1 MALAYQKASTSTS
14 SSSSGSASAASANA
28 SARGSN
34 SSAIDALAV
43 TTGSDPSLATGG
55 EHYEDHGARSTLF
68 VNGVSEDDVI
78 QSGGTG
84 DCYLL
89 AALASMASASPD
101 AITEMVRDEGG
112 GRFSVRFYAFSGDD
126 ARAPEAQPVWVASS
140 AVLPTTADGEV
151 AYGHSD
157 AENAAGQQEIWVSV
171 IEKAY
176 AKFID
181 TDGYYENW
189 YNSVKGR
196 AAEGEEGYDRL
207 FYGNVVHALA
217 SLRGAEALYGG
228 EHYEIAGDYNND
240 EDGHWANLTRCLDA
254 GMAVVVNDQGE
265 TVLGFIPV
273 PTGSHHSVSVL
284 DYRAEGGKR
293 EVLVRNQQA
302 GDKPLETW
310 YDIGDF
316 CDKFEHWYAIPM
328 PTSCDETESFDVPR
342 ANGDKVTRYGFAAA
356 VLAAK
361 EGFTR
366 ASPRAV
372 AAAAVKH
379 GLFNGTAD
387 AAIDDATADA
397 TFRLAEGVNRAEAAK
412 MIVAAWGLPMALP
425 EGKVAWFFDV
435 LDESQWYF
443 TYAHVARRYGIF
455 KGSDG
460 KNEFRPSAGL
470 SSAELDAILSRLPPR
485 EEPCEAADQ
494 TNGTDA
500 VTDIEEARRLAIPVY
515 PGTSA
520 SAEAKFEFFA
530 KLLDR
535 CGYGAQVPSQPGKP
549 MLLAIRGFRPDRLA
563 TLAYDNTKNKFNDM
577 FVVLGLD
584 AEGKAVASEFEGSVD
599 PGVAGEYALQ
609 EGLYEYAYEGES
621 FSSVTGYTVTGSYFR
636 MKGGTD
642 FDTVHD
648 ANRDGAYDLASGD
661 TEYTEPGSNRK
672 YLIHDGGSNL
682 DGDVGLNSVGCQ
694 VIAGREADGSKKVNT
709 MHDMLGDEGFTE
721 VLLDGTTVLDALDAA
736 SPSQAVA

>member
-1 MALAYQKASTSTS
+1 MALAFQKTS
-14 SSSSGSASAASANA
+14 SNSASSANSSSASASTRA

-34 SSAIDALAV
+34 SAAIEALAV
-43 TTGSDPSLATGG
+43 SSGTDPSLASGD
-55 EHYEDHGARSTLF
+55 EHYADHAARSTLF
-68 VNGVSEDDVI
+68 VNGVSEDDVV

-89 AALASMASASPD
+89 AALASVASASPE
-101 AITEMVRDEGG
+101 AITSMVRDEGG

-126 ARAPEAQPVWVASS
+126 AAHPESQPVWVASS
-140 AVLPTTADGEV
+140 AVLPTTSEGEL
-151 AYGHSD
+151 AYGHSE
-157 AENAAGQQEIWVSV
+157 AKNGAGQQEIWVSV
-171 IEKAY
+171 IEKAF

-181 TDGYYENW
+181 TEGYFENW
-189 YNSVKGR
+189 YNALKGN
-196 AAEGEEGYDRL
+196 ADETEEGYDRL
-207 FYGNVVHALA
+207 FWGSTVHALA
-217 SLRGAEALYGG
+217 TLLGASALEGG
-228 EHYEIAGDYNND
+228 EMREIAGDWNND
-240 EDGHWANLTRCLDA
+240 EEGHWTELTRCLDA
-254 GMAVVVNDQGE
+254 GMAVVVNDVGE
-265 TVLGFIPV
+265 SLFGIEIDGLGA
-273 PTGSHHSVSVL
+273 HHSVSVL

-293 EVLVRNQQA
+293 EVLVRDQQA
-302 GDKPLETW
+302 GDKPLERW
-310 YDIGDF
+310 YEIGDF
-316 CDKFEHWYAIPM
+316 CDKFERWYAVPM

-356 VLAAK
+356 VLSAK

-379 GLFNGTAD
+379 GMFDGAAD
-387 AAIDDATADA
+387 AAMDDATAAA

-412 MIVAAWGLPMALP
+412 MLVEAFRLPLDLP

-443 TYAHVARRYGIF
+443 TCAHVARRFGIF

-460 KNEFRPSAGL
+460 KNEFRPAAGL
-470 SSAELDAILSRLPPR
+470 SSSELDVVVSRLPPR
-485 EEPCEAADQ
+485 EEPCQAVDQ

-515 PGTSA
+515 PGTGA
-520 SAEAKFEFFA
+520 SAEAKYEFFSE
-530 KLLDR
+530 LLER

-549 MLLAIRGFRPDRLA
+549 MLLAIRGFRPDRMA

-584 AEGKAVASEFEGSVD
+584 AKGKAVASEFEGSVD
-599 PGVAGEYALQ
+599 PGIAGEYALQ

-621 FSSVTGYTVTGSYFR
+621 FTSVTGYTVTGSYFR

-648 ANRDGAYDLASGD
+648 ANDDGAYDLASGD
-661 TEYTEPGSNRK
+661 TAYTEPGSNRK

-682 DGDVGLNSVGCQ
+682 DGNVGLNSVGCQ
-694 VIAGREADGSKKVNT
+694 VVAGREADGSKKVNS
-709 MHDMLGDEGFTE
+709 MQKLLGTEGFTE
-721 VLLDGTTVLDALDAA
+721 VLLDGTTVLEALNAGSTTAA
-736 SPSQAVA
+736 A